1 MADIILPAIL
11 AVAALCIGAL
21 GGYILRKKTAEAAIK
36 SAEDEAVKIINDANK
51 EVEAIKK
58 SASLEAKDEA
68 YRIRNEAEKEVRERR
83 AEVQKTEK
91 RLNQKEDAL
100 DRKMDAIERKEEA
113 MQRTEAQ
120 VEKMKAQ
127 VSELYD
133 KQLAELER
141 LAGLSSEEAREYLL
155 NKVEDEIKHET
166 AILIKDLENNAKE
179 QADKNAR
186 EIISQAIQRCAA
198 DYVAETTVSVV
209 ALPNDE
215 MKGRIIGREGR
226 NIRTLENLTGIDLII
241 DDTPEAV
248 ILSGFDPIKR
258 EIARIALEKLIVD
271 GRIHPARIEEMVEKA
286 QKEVETKIREEG
298 EQATFDTGVQGLHPE
313 IIKLLGRLKY
323 RTSYGQNVL
332 QHSIEVAH
340 LAGIMAAELGVD
352 IQLAKRAGL
361 LHDIGKAVD
370 HEVEGPHVSIG
381 ADLAKRYRE
390 SKEVVNA
397 IEAHHGDVEPMT
409 VEAVL
414 VAAADAVSA
423 ARPGARRETLEAYL
437 RRLEKLE
444 EIANSF
450 DGGEKC
456 YAIQAGREI
465 RVIVKPDKVDD
476 VEAAKIS
483 RDIVKRIEQEL
494 EYPGQIKVIVT
505 RETRAVEYAK

>member
-51 EVEAIKK
+51 EVESIKK

-141 LAGLSSEEAREYLL
+141 LAGLTSEEAREYLL

-258 EIARIALEKLIVD
+258 EIARIALEKL
-271 GRIHPARIEEMVEKA
+271 
-286 QKEVETKIREEG
+286 
-298 EQATFDTGVQGLHPE
+298 L
-313 IIKLLGRLKY
+313 
-323 RTSYGQNVL
+323 
-332 QHSIEVAH
+332 
-340 LAGIMAAELGVD
+340 
-352 IQLAKRAGL
+352 
-361 LHDIGKAVD
+361 
-370 HEVEGPHVSIG
+370 
-381 ADLAKRYRE
+381 
-390 SKEVVNA
+390 
-397 IEAHHGDVEPMT
+397 
-409 VEAVL
+409 
-414 VAAADAVSA
+414 
-423 ARPGARRETLEAYL
+423 
-437 RRLEKLE
+437 
-444 EIANSF
+444 
-450 DGGEKC
+450 
-456 YAIQAGREI
+456 
-465 RVIVKPDKVDD
+465 
-476 VEAAKIS
+476 
-483 RDIVKRIEQEL
+483 
-494 EYPGQIKVIVT
+494 
-505 RETRAVEYAK
+505 